1 MTGVGTRATGPFL
14 ALAAALL
21 FGLSAPAAKVLL
33 TIADPWL
40 LAGLLYLSSGVGL
53 GLYRLAR
60 PLFGQ
65 PREAA
70 LARHDIPWLAV
81 AILAGGIAGP
91 VLMLFGLASG
101 SATQSALLLNLEG
114 VFTAL
119 VAWFVWHEAFD
130 RRIAA
135 GMVAIALGALVLA
148 WHPAGALALDGASV
162 LVMGAC
168 LAWAVD
174 NNVTRRIAT
183 ADAVQ
188 IAACK
193 GLVAGTVNLAIALAG
208 GAALPDAAV
217 LSGSAVVGVLA
228 YGSSLV
234 LFVRALRELGAARTA
249 AYFSTAPFIGA
260 LAGVLA
266 LNEPLSS
273 RLLVGAALMTAGVW
287 LHLSERHEH
296 PHTHEAVTHDHRHR
310 HDDGHHDHVHADG
323 HAGREAHAHIHRHPP
338 IEHRHPHYPDVH
350 HRHRH

>member
-1 MTGVGTRATGPFL
+1 MTGVGMRPTGPVV

-21 FGLSAPAAKVLL
+21 FGLSAPAAKLL
-33 TIADPWL
+33 VAVADPWL
-40 LAGLLYLSSGVGL
+40 LAGLLYLASGVGL
-53 GLYRLAR
+53 GLYRFGRRRLGR
-60 PLFGQ
+60 PA
-65 PREAA
+65 EAA
-70 LARHDIPWLAV
+70 LTRHDLPWLAV
-81 AILAGGIAGP
+81 AIVTGGVVGP

-119 VAWFVWHEAFD
+119 LAWFVWHEAFD

-148 WHPAGALALDGASV
+148 WDPAAPLALDAAGA

-174 NNVTRRIAT
+174 NNVTRRIA
-183 ADAVQ
+183 ASDAVQ

-193 GLVAGTVNLAIALAG
+193 GVVAGAVNLVIALAG
-208 GAALPDAAV
+208 GAALSGAGVLAA
-217 LSGSAVVGVLA
+217 AAIVGVLG

-234 LFVRALRELGAARTA
+234 LFVRALRDLGTARTA

-260 LAGVLA
+260 VAGLVVLE
-266 LNEPLSS
+266 EPVSS
-273 RLLVGAALMTAGVW
+273 RLLGGGVLMAAGVW
-287 LHLSERHEH
+287 LHLRERHDH
-296 PHTHEAVTHDHRHR
+296 GHTHEPVTHDHLHR

-323 HAGREAHAHIHRHPP
+323 PAGDEAHAHPHRHSPV
-338 IEHRHPHYPDVH
+338 EHRHPHYPDLH